1 MLTIRWLFFHSSR
14 GLFFNYLN
22 VLSKKVCQKRATNYS
37 GYFDVS
43 LSFHRGDGGR
53 QVKDLPFF
61 MKSIVFSFI
70 EFQEARNWVA
80 NDLSFEVNKDANLFE
95 VTIRVL
101 GGLLSS
107 YHLSKDEMFLTKAVS
122 IPPLLMPVD
131 MATFD

>member
-1 MLTIRWLFFHSSR
+1 MFF
-14 GLFFNYLN
+14 FF
-22 VLSKKVCQKRATNYS
+22 T
-37 GYFDVS
+37 
-43 LSFHRGDGGR
+43 
-53 QVKDLPFF
+53 
-61 MKSIVFSFI
+61 

-122 IPPLLMPVD
+122 IPPLFDIDTCKCGDILLSGIVF
-131 MATFD
+131 ANTLTFFIQFTIQLSLEFESYCFRKIRILNLLCNLEF

>member
-1 MLTIRWLFFHSSR
+1 MLLSSSESLASETSSGIFTLF
-14 GLFFNYLN
+14 
-22 VLSKKVCQKRATNYS
+22 T
-37 GYFDVS
+37 
-43 LSFHRGDGGR
+43 
-53 QVKDLPFF
+53 
-61 MKSIVFSFI
+61 

-122 IPPLLMPVD
+122 ILLL
-131 MATFD
+131 FDIDTCKCGIYLSGIVIANTIFSFNLQ